1 MGKRTLEAKNKQ
13 VEEQVVKKNEIIREM
28 QT

>member
-13 VEEQVVKKNEIIREM
+13 VEEELAKKNEMIREM